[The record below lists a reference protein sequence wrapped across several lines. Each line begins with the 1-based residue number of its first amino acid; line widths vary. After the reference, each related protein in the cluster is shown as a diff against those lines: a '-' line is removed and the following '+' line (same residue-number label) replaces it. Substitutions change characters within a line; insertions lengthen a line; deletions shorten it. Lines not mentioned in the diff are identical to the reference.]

1 MAQGLQL
8 STLMSGADQALR
20 FDAAAAEAGAESGG
34 GNAFGELLSGMAP
47 STGDKASTPG
57 GKMQSGAMRQLPAGI
72 SLLSGIS
79 QALAAAKAADAG
91 TEPLTDDTGL
101 PLGGQSG
108 DIALEDADA
117 ETILLTASLLG
128 QIALKDKVPA
138 DSDSKANDAQ
148 LSALLQT
155 QSENTTTGA
164 DGETETNAETDG
176 GIAATLSAKQ
186 QAAVSAV
193 AEEAKPQSSATEA
206 DPDADAAQSAAATRA
221 EPEADSAQSAADK
234 AGNPAAILNA
244 GAATADSAADTGT
257 AAGAKAMPPELS
269 ANAVTEQSTQQPA
282 QHSSQQSND
291 QSKAQDNEQSAG
303 FNTAAQQQAAAL
315 KPEAVVGDKVKADAA
330 VNPADKNNLTGK
342 DAATA
347 AGAEGGAKPQTGSGA
362 DKHNTEQQH
371 QQRNPAAQAVTDS
384 QLLAQDNNMALKA
397 VPEQAGA
404 QRSEAAFSHTL
415 QAAEQRQQATLQKT
429 AAKAPAEQLKQSLN
443 LLQQDAAGQLRE
455 RVSLMVRQNIQV
467 AEIRLDPAGLGQMQ
481 IKIDMQQDQASVQFI
496 VQQPQAKELLEQQLP
511 RLREMLQQQGIAL
524 SEGNVQQQ
532 TQQQQERQLARDN
545 NSGGGA
551 QQGAADEGGPMAGAV
566 EVTAVVSERL
576 VDYYA

>member
-20 FDAAAAEAGAESGG
+20 FDAATAEAGAESGG

-47 STGDKASTPG
+47 STGDKASTAG

-79 QALAAAKAADAG
+79 QALAASKAAD
-91 TEPLTDDTGL
+91 TDPLTDD
-101 PLGGQSG
+101 GQSG
-108 DIALEDADA
+108 EIALEDADA

-128 QIALKDKVPA
+128 QIALKDKAPA
-138 DSDSKANDAQ
+138 DGDNKATDAQ

-155 QSENTTTGA
+155 QNENSAGA
-164 DGETETNAETDG
+164 ETEADTAAN
-176 GIAATLSAKQ
+176 AATDDGTAAALTAKQ
-186 QAAVSAV
+186 QAALSAV
-193 AEEAKPQSSATEA
+193 GQEAKQLPANGT
-206 DPDADAAQSAAATRA
+206 
-221 EPEADSAQSAADK
+221 EPEADAAQSAADK

-257 AAGAKAMPPELS
+257 AAEAKAVPLEL
-269 ANAVTEQSTQQPA
+269 NAKAGAEQSTQQPA
-282 QHSSQQSND
+282 QHSMQQSN
-291 QSKAQDNEQSAG
+291 AQDNEQSAG
-303 FNTAAQQQAAAL
+303 QNAAAQQQAATL
-315 KPEAVVGDKVKADAA
+315 KPDAVVGDKVKADT
-330 VNPADKNNLTGK
+330 ADKNNLTGK
-342 DAATA
+342 EAATA
-347 AGAEGGAKPQTGSGA
+347 TAESNAKLQAGSGA
-362 DKHNTEQQH
+362 DKHNAEQQH
-371 QQRNPAAQAVTDS
+371 QQRNPAAQAVSDS
-384 QLLAQDNNMALKA
+384 QLLAQDNNLVPKA
-397 VPEQAGA
+397 VPEQAGTP
-404 QRSEAAFSHTL
+404 RNEAAFSHTL

-532 TQQQQERQLARDN
+532 TQQQQERQLAREN

-551 QQGAADEGGPMAGAV
+551 PKGAADEGGTMAGAV
-566 EVTAVVSERL
+566 EVTAVVSDRL